1 MDLIVKALLE
11 AMFALGIDELRR
23 RYFWR
28 PLRTHAPTSGPPASE
43 LHAEF
48 EAGHGPRPSVVMVG
62 LRRGDAWHYS
72 IPVRYGDRLRLQLS
86 RGVYQLCAWFFAD
99 LPESAAPTLVAI
111 AHQEIRVL
119 SNRPE
124 KFVVRGHEPTH
135 SQLAEILSV
144 APARGLPFLITHE
157 QQPLESA
164 GGVGRRAWWRS
175 GRSMRGAP
183 QADGRLARA
192 VRRSQLR
199 TSSTPF
205 PLERRTDSDFEPEL
219 VLVCAPVCGHV
230 DPSGN
235 RCAEAA
241 AGNGTRCPA
250 HAGHD
255 SEFDI
260 LGWIG
265 PEP

>member
-23 RYFWR
+23 RDFWR
-28 PLRTHAPTSGPPASE
+28 PLRAHAPTSGPPAGE
-43 LHAEF
+43 LRAEF
-48 EAGHGPRPSVVMVG
+48 EAGHGPRPSVVMIG

-72 IPVRYGDRLRLQLS
+72 IPVRYGERLRLQLS

-111 AHQEIRVL
+111 ANQEIRVL

-135 SQLAEILSV
+135 AQLAEILSV

-164 GGVGRRAWWRS
+164 A
-175 GRSMRGAP
+175 
-183 QADGRLARA
+183 
-192 VRRSQLR
+192 
-199 TSSTPF
+199 TSSTPS

-265 PEP
+265 SEP